1 LPAMLMLVAVTLM
14 NTIRYRTESSPAGPN
29 IRAEPSWAI
38 RRHGMGAIHPVPFG
52 SPHHQLTG
60 TSSEGMGEVVN
71 LRKARK
77 KIERQNAE
85 QTAAANRVLHGRSKA
100 ERTLDAQRKA
110 KSSHDL
116 DRHRIETGD
125 DR

>member
-1 LPAMLMLVAVTLM
+1 MLTFVIVTLPK
-14 NTIRYRTESSPAGPN
+14 TIRYRTKSSPAGLN
-29 IRAEPSWAI
+29 IRAEPCRAN
-38 RRHGMGAIHPVPFG
+38 RRHGMGAIHPVPFR
-52 SPHHQLTG
+52 SPHHQPTG

-71 LRKARK
+71 LRKTRK

-116 DRHRIETGD
+116 ERHRIETGD